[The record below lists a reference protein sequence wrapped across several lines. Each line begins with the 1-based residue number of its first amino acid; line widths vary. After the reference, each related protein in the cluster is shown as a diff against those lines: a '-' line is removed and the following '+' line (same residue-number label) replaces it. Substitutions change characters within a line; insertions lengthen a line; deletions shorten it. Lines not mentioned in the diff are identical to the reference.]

1 MRQTPDRT
9 SFNRLVM
16 HLDAQIELFLAGS
29 PHAVVGASPNRSKY
43 GNKVLRAYL
52 QNGRA
57 VYPVHPSAATVEG
70 VPAYPNLQS
79 LPVPVYGVSII
90 TPSTITEQIAKEAL
104 ALGIQ
109 HLWMQPGAESKRA
122 IEIVASQQVN
132 VIGGTG
138 CLLVTLGFQELEETS

>member
-1 MRQTPDRT
+1 MRETPDRT
-9 SFNRLVM
+9 SFNRLAM

-29 PHAVVGASPNRSKY
+29 PHAVVGASANRNKY

-57 VYPVHPSAATVEG
+57 VYPVHPSASTVEG
-70 VPAYPNLQS
+70 VPAYPDLQS
-79 LPVPVYGVSII
+79 LPVPIYGVSFI
-90 TPSTITEQIAKEAL
+90 TPSTITEQIIEQAV

-109 HLWMQPGAESKRA
+109 HLWMQPGAESTRA
-122 IEIVASQQVN
+122 IEIAASQQIN

-138 CLLVTLGFQELEETS
+138 CVLVALGFQDI